1 MPSLAQPSVAARE
14 DALALQLKGY
24 RLATVEI
31 IYRMPDHPDLLQ
43 SFTWQQYDMA
53 PNYPTLRRFLD
64 YWRENIEA
72 TIHSI
77 RMANRELMSAAET
90 RLPGAYLHLH

>member
-1 MPSLAQPSVAARE
+1 MPRLDWPAAPARE

-43 SFTWQQYDMA
+43 SFTWQQYDIA
-53 PNYPTLRRFLD
+53 PDYPTLKRFLD
-64 YWRENIEA
+64 YWRANIDGA
-72 TIHSI
+72 IHSV
-77 RMANRELMSAAET
+77 RMANMEMIGAAEL
-90 RLPGAYLHLH
+90 RMPGAYLRLH

>member
-1 MPSLAQPSVAARE
+1 MLNPSPSASDE
-14 DALALQLKGY
+14 NPLALQLRGY

-43 SFTWQQYDMA
+43 TFLWQQYDIA
-53 PNYPTLRRFLD
+53 PDYPTLRKFLD
-64 YWRENIEA
+64 YWRANIEA

-77 RMANRELMSAAET
+77 RMANRELVSAAEM
-90 RLPGAYLHLH
+90 RLPGAYLRLH

>member
-1 MPSLAQPSVAARE
+1 MLTPSPSASDE
-14 DALALQLKGY
+14 NALALQLKGY

-43 SFTWQQYDMA
+43 SFLWQQYDIA
-53 PNYPTLRRFLD
+53 PDYPTLRKFLD
-64 YWRENIEA
+64 YWRANIEA

-77 RMANRELMSAAET
+77 RMANRELVSAAEM
-90 RLPGAYLHLH
+90 RLPGAYLRLH